1 MRLIKSSFEYKN
13 KLIERIKSEQEI
25 EKAILDSS
33 SHLSTREV
41 EDRKLFINSFDR
53 FIELVEEVF

>member
-1 MRLIKSSFEYKN
+1 MSYISKIELKN

-25 EKAILDSS
+25 ETAILSS
-33 SHLSTREV
+33 SPSLKTREV